1 MRARACQ
8 REKNRPPAAGF
19 ATPMTASHAI
29 APLGAE
35 PSRALTGEIRVP
47 GDKSISHR
55 ALILGAM
62 AVGETVIT
70 GLLEGEDVLRTGAA
84 MKALGADVSRD
95 ADGVWHVHGVGV
107 GGFAEPAEVLDFGN
121 SGTGVRLAMGAVAT
135 SPIACTFTG
144 DASLCRRPMSRVL
157 DPLARFGAESMGRAG
172 GRLPL
177 TLTGAKTA
185 MPVVYASP
193 VASAQVK
200 SAILLAGLNAP
211 GETTVIEREAT
222 RDHTENMLKA
232 FGASV
237 RVEDTADGHAVTVAG
252 HADLKAVPIAVPADP
267 SSAAFPLA
275 AGLIVPDSAVTVT
288 GVLMNPTRAG
298 LYQTLRDMGAD
309 LVIANGRDE
318 GGEPVADLTARFSA
332 LKGIEVPPE
341 RAPSMIDE
349 YPILAVIAAF
359 AEGRTV
365 MRGLKELR
373 VKESDRIAAMAR
385 GLKACGVTVEEL
397 EDGLIVEGMGAGGMP
412 GGGTVLTEMDHR
424 IAMSFLVAGL
434 AAQKAVKVD
443 DSAFI
448 ATSFPGFTDLMTGLG
463 GRLVRLNR

>member
-1 MRARACQ
+1 MTTAYAAAPLRAR
-8 REKNRPPAAGF
+8 
-19 ATPMTASHAI
+19 
-29 APLGAE
+29 
-35 PSRALTGEIRVP
+35 PSRGLTGRIRVP

-55 ALILGAM
+55 ALILGAL
-62 AVGETVIT
+62 AIGETVVT

-84 MKALGADVSRD
+84 MAALGAEVQRGD
-95 ADGVWHVHGVGV
+95 DGVWRIHGVGV
-107 GGFAEPAEVLDFGN
+107 GGFAEPSGVLDFGN

-135 SPIACTFTG
+135 TPIACTFTG
-144 DASLCRRPMSRVL
+144 DASLCRRPMGRVL

-177 TLTGAKTA
+177 TLRGSANP
-185 MPVVYASP
+185 MPVTYASP

-211 GETTVIEREAT
+211 GRTTVIEREAT
-222 RDHTENMLKA
+222 RDHTERMLRA
-232 FGASV
+232 FGATV
-237 RVEDTADGHAVTVAG
+237 TVAAHEDGHAVSVEGGAELRAT
-252 HADLKAVPIAVPADP
+252 PIAVPGDP

-275 AGLIVPDSAVTVT
+275 AALIVPDSDVTVD

-298 LYQTLRDMGAD
+298 LFQTLREMGASLEILD
-309 LVIANGRDE
+309 ARDE
-318 GGEPVADLTARFSA
+318 GGEPIAALRARFSA

-349 YPILAVIAAF
+349 YPILAVLAAF

-385 GLKACGVTVEEL
+385 GLLACGVQVTEL
-397 EDGLIVEGMGAGGMP
+397 EDGLIVEGRGPGGMP
-412 GGGTVLTEMDHR
+412 GGATVATEMDHR

-434 AAQKAVKVD
+434 AAREPVSVD

-448 ATSFPGFTDLMTGLG
+448 ATSFPGFTELMTSLG
-463 GRLVRLNR
+463 GGLVRVNR